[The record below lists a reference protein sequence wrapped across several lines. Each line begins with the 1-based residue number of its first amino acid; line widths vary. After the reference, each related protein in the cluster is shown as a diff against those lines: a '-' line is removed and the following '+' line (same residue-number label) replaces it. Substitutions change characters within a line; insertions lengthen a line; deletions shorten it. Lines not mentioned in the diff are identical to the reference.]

1 MKIDELICMLE
12 ILKTETQIIDLA
24 EFAYRR
30 GEQNGRL
37 EGAEEAIKHMSERA
51 PKKPHAKLLTTGEI
65 IECATDVWKY
75 DANDVSENTIKFG
88 LEIQKR
94 VLERQ

>member
-24 EFAYRR
+24 DFAYRR

-37 EGAEEAIKHMSERA
+37 EGAEEAIKHMSQVK
-51 PKKPHAKLLTTGEI
+51 PKSKPLTATEI
-65 IECATDVWKY
+65 IDCFTAVHQC
-75 DANDVSENTIKFG
+75 DANDVTENDIKFARH
-88 LEIQKR
+88 I
-94 VLERQ
+94 ERLTLDR

>member
-1 MKIDELICMLE
+1 MKIDELVCLLE

-37 EGAEEAIKHMSERA
+37 EGAEEAIKHMSQVK
-51 PKKPHAKLLTTGEI
+51 PKSKPLTTGEI
-65 IECATDVWKY
+65 VDCFTAVCWCDP
-75 DANDVSENTIKFG
+75 NDVKEKDIKFAR
-88 LEIQKR
+88 EIER
-94 VLERQ
+94 LTLERQ

>member
-1 MKIDELICMLE
+1 MKIDELVCLLE

-37 EGAEEAIKHMSERA
+37 EGAEEAIKHMSQVK
-51 PKKPHAKLLTTGEI
+51 PKSKPLTTGEI
-65 IECATDVWKY
+65 VDCFTAVCWCDP
-75 DANDVSENTIKFG
+75 NDVKERDIKFAR
-88 LEIQKR
+88 EIER
-94 VLERQ
+94 LTLERQ

>member
-1 MKIDELICMLE
+1 MKVDELVCLLE

-37 EGAEEAIKHMSERA
+37 EGAEEAIKHMSQVK
-51 PKKPHAKLLTTGEI
+51 PKSKPLTTGEI
-65 IECATDVWKY
+65 VDCFTAVCWCDP
-75 DANDVSENTIKFG
+75 NDVKEKDIKFAR
-88 LEIQKR
+88 EIER
-94 VLERQ
+94 LTLERQ

>member
-12 ILKTETQIIDLA
+12 ILKVETQIIDLV

-30 GEQNGRL
+30 GEQYGRL
-37 EGAEEAIKHMSERA
+37 EGAEEAIKQMSQVK

>member
-1 MKIDELICMLE
+1 MKVDELVCLLE

-37 EGAEEAIKHMSERA
+37 EGAEEAIKHMSQVK
-51 PKKPHAKLLTTGEI
+51 PKSKPLTTGEI
-65 IECATDVWKY
+65 VDCFTAVCWCDP
-75 DANDVSENTIKFG
+75 NDVKERDIKFAR
-88 LEIQKR
+88 EIER
-94 VLERQ
+94 LTLERQ